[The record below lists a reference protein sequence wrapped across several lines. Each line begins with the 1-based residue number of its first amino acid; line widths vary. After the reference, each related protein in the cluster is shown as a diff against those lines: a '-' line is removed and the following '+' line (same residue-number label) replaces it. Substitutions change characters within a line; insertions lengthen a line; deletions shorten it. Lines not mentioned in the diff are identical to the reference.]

1 MAAKL
6 HPIDDHAPYS
16 HQQFGFYTMTLID
29 LSHDFADGMPGF
41 SLKRDGEI
49 KQFTASIRPFVTHEA
64 SAPFYD
70 HQASFEITEVSFQ
83 TSIGTYIDAPR
94 HRWKERRDIAQLKLD
109 ELILPGVMIDTGPI
123 NPGQQVNLD
132 QIVLPDDI
140 KGKAVLVRFGWD
152 HHWGTDTYEQYP
164 YLGRDVID
172 ALIARGA
179 ALLGVDTF
187 NVDTRADPARPAH
200 SLLLKRDI
208 LIVENLRDLHLLPK
222 DGFRF
227 FAIPIKAVGAAAMT
241 IRAFAEV
248 SA

>member
-1 MAAKL
+1 M
-6 HPIDDHAPYS
+6 P
-16 HQQFGFYTMTLID
+16 LID
-29 LSHDFADGMPGF
+29 LTHDFADGMPGF
-41 SLKRDGEI
+41 SLKRDGEV

-70 HQASFEITEVSFQ
+70 HQASFEITEMYFQ

-94 HRWKERRDIAQLKLD
+94 HRWKDRRDIAELRLD
-109 ELILPGVMIDTGPI
+109 ELVLPGVVVNATLAGPGARI
-123 NPGQQVNLD
+123 GLD
-132 QIVLPDDI
+132 QIDLPADI

-152 HHWGTDTYEQYP
+152 RYWGTETYEQYP
-164 YLGRDVID
+164 FLDRDVID

-179 ALLGVDTF
+179 SLLGVDTF

-200 SLLLKRDI
+200 SLLLERDI
-208 LIVENLRDLHLLPK
+208 LIVENLRDLHLLPN

-248 SA
+248 